1 MVIIAGVD
9 EAGRGPLAGPV
20 VAAAVILPN
29 SYNLEGLD
37 DSKKVAPK
45 KRSQLFVDIKH
56 QATAIG
62 VGVVAAADID
72 KTNILQA
79 TQQAMKMAL
88 GRLKPRPDQ
97 AVIDGHELPTQIIPN
112 KGVIKGDQTV
122 DVIKAASIIAK
133 VTRDNMMEQYDIIF
147 PAYGFR
153 KHKGYGTR
161 EHMDKLRLNKA
172 CVIHRKSFKPVASA
186 MPTLSW
192 LRKEDGIGQWGEQ
205 TAAVYLVERGY
216 EIVAMNVHCD
226 PYGEIDIIAE
236 KDGIIIFVE
245 VKTYSK
251 KQLGTPAQ
259 NIDQNKLKKLEAAIH
274 KYVVDMQVKKDIF
287 LDVICVYLKPSVPM
301 FEHFKG
307 IRLEA

>member
-1 MVIIAGVD
+1 MALIAGVD

-29 SYNLEGLD
+29 YYDLKGLD
-37 DSKKVAPK
+37 DSKKLTPK
-45 KRSQLFVDIKH
+45 KRSQLFVEIQH

-62 VGVVAAADID
+62 VGVVAAAEID

-79 TQQAMKMAL
+79 THQAMKMAL

-97 AVIDGHELPTQIIPN
+97 AVIDGHALPTQIIPN

-205 TAAVYLVERGY
+205 TAAVYLLERGY

-274 KYVVDMQVKKDIF
+274 KYVVDMKVKKDIF
-287 LDVICVYLKPSVPM
+287 LDVICVYLKPSIPM

>member
-1 MVIIAGVD
+1 MAIIAGVD

-97 AVIDGHELPTQIIPN
+97 AVIDGHALPTQII
-112 KGVIKGDQTV
+112 
-122 DVIKAASIIAK
+122 ASFQQINSRRLFSPLSDS
-133 VTRDNMMEQYDIIF
+133 VFF
-147 PAYGFR
+147 PQPG
-153 KHKGYGTR
+153 
-161 EHMDKLRLNKA
+161 
-172 CVIHRKSFKPVASA
+172 
-186 MPTLSW
+186 
-192 LRKEDGIGQWGEQ
+192 
-205 TAAVYLVERGY
+205 
-216 EIVAMNVHCD
+216 
-226 PYGEIDIIAE
+226 
-236 KDGIIIFVE
+236 
-245 VKTYSK
+245 
-251 KQLGTPAQ
+251 
-259 NIDQNKLKKLEAAIH
+259 
-274 KYVVDMQVKKDIF
+274 
-287 LDVICVYLKPSVPM
+287 
-301 FEHFKG
+301 
-307 IRLEA
+307 